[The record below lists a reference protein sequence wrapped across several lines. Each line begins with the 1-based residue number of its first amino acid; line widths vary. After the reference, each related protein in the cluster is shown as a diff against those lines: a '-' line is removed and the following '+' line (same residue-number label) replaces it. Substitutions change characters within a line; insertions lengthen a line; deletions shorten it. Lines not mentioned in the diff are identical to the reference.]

1 MLSVQ
6 EKFQLHIIMGTKAP
20 ELCSKKYS
28 RLLMIAIVV
37 IYKSRANGKQ
47 SRWYHLSL
55 QNGNGIRNK
64 TQSNKDDLVN
74 FKKLKY
80 I

>member
-1 MLSVQ
+1 
-6 EKFQLHIIMGTKAP
+6 MGTKAQ

-28 RLLMIAIVV
+28 RLLIIGIVV

-55 QNGNGIRNK
+55 QNGNGIRINP
-64 TQSNKDDLVN
+64 QSYRDDLVN